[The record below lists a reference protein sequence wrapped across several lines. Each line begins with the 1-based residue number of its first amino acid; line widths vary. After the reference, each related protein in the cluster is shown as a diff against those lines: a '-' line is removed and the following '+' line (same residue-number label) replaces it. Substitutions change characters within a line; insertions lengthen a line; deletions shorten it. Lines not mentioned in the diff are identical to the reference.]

1 MTIGTNTT
9 SSTQG
14 IYFGTDVNLY
24 RSGPISLTTNS
35 NLYTYGLSVQT
46 LQNTAWSNFGTQNT
60 TDDIVDYYNSSSALV
75 GKVGATGDL
84 LVKPST
90 NSTTAFKVQN
100 VSGNALLTVDTIN
113 GAVDIPNDNI
123 GVLAVGSDGII
134 GESNSDQT
142 VYIRNN
148 NVSSKVSLQG
158 AKLDFEDTVNSF
170 AREFQISNGGANHLH
185 KRHQLRQR
193 LPDPECQR

>member
-1 MTIGTNTT
+1 MYCYTSTQQVAIGPAAVPANGLLTIGTNTT

-90 NSTTAFKVQN
+90 NT
-100 VSGNALLTVDTIN
+100 
-113 GAVDIPNDNI
+113 PPP
-123 GVLAVGSDGII
+123 
-134 GESNSDQT
+134 
-142 VYIRNN
+142 
-148 NVSSKVSLQG
+148 SKFRMFPAMRFSPSIQ
-158 AKLDFEDTVNSF
+158 
-170 AREFQISNGGANHLH
+170 
-185 KRHQLRQR
+185 
-193 LPDPECQR
+193 